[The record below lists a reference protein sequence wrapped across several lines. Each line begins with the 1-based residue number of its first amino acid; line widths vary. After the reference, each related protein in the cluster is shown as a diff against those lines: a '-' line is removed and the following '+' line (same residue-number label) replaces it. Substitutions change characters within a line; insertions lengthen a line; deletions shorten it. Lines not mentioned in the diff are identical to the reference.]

1 MPTIKI
7 IDGIKINIYS
17 NEHMPPHFHVIYGNY
32 EALIRIK
39 DLEIEK
45 GKLPNRQYRK
55 VKKWATGYQNALNNI
70 FEQFN
75 PDL

>member
-7 IDGIKINIYS
+7 IDGIKVNIYP
-17 NEHMPPHFHVIYGNY
+17 NEHPPPHFHVIYGDN
-32 EALIRIK
+32 EAMLRIA

-45 GKLPNRQYRK
+45 GKLPYKQYKK
-55 VKKWATGYQNALNNI
+55 VKKWATGYQNALNRI
-70 FEQFN
+70 FKQFN